1 MRTSIA
7 TVCLSGTLEEKMR
20 GAARAGFDGIEVF
33 EPDLVASPL
42 SPEQVAD
49 LAAELGLTL
58 DLYQPFRDLEGV
70 EAEVFA
76 ANLRRLEA
84 KFQLM
89 RCMGMDLI
97 LLCSN
102 VGTATRWEDEVAID
116 QLRQAAD
123 LAAGYGIRIAYEALA
138 WGRYVSTYE
147 HAWSLVEQADRPN
160 LGVCLDSFHIL
171 SRRGDVT
178 GFRSIPGEKI
188 FFVQLADA
196 PNLLLDLLSW
206 SRHHR
211 TFPGE
216 GAFDLVGFYRELVA
230 TGYAGPLSLEVFS
243 DVYRQTDTPR
253 TALAAMRS
261 LHWLQE
267 ATAHPD
273 EAADLQPRG
282 WDYAEVLAAEPQDVT
297 EILAALGFQDRGP
310 HRTKDVR
317 LYAAGDARVVLNG
330 RPRPRGED
338 GSELVGLGLQVPDPR
353 ATMDRARL
361 LQYPV
366 AWRSNRADEMV
377 LRGVTAPDGSE
388 LFVAPVPDEG
398 REPGWTGEFGPDAT
412 GRGTGH
418 LRATDAPASSAGES
432 LILGVDHVNL
442 AQPWQWFDE
451 GVLFYRALFG
461 LHARANNEV
470 ASPQGLV
477 RSQVVQTDDASVRL
491 ALNMLPQVLE
501 GTDEGRRRRRAD
513 FPEHVAFL
521 SSDVAEVA
529 RRARRA
535 GLRFLPIPA
544 NYYEDLHARFD
555 LDEGLLRVL
564 RENDLMYDRDERG
577 EFLHFYTRTVGSVFF
592 EVVERRGGYDG
603 YGAMSAPV
611 RLAAQYDVDRQ

>member
-1 MRTSIA
+1 M
-7 TVCLSGTLEEKMR
+7 
-20 GAARAGFDGIEVF
+20 
-33 EPDLVASPL
+33 
-42 SPEQVAD
+42 
-49 LAAELGLTL
+49 
-58 DLYQPFRDLEGV
+58 
-70 EAEVFA
+70 
-76 ANLRRLEA
+76 
-84 KFQLM
+84 
-89 RCMGMDLI
+89 
-97 LLCSN
+97 
-102 VGTATRWEDEVAID
+102 
-116 QLRQAAD
+116 
-123 LAAGYGIRIAYEALA
+123 
-138 WGRYVSTYE
+138 
-147 HAWSLVEQADRPN
+147 
-160 LGVCLDSFHIL
+160 
-171 SRRGDVT
+171 
-178 GFRSIPGEKI
+178 
-188 FFVQLADA
+188 
-196 PNLLLDLLSW
+196 
-206 SRHHR
+206 
-211 TFPGE
+211 
-216 GAFDLVGFYRELVA
+216 
-230 TGYAGPLSLEVFS
+230 
-243 DVYRQTDTPR
+243 
-253 TALAAMRS
+253 
-261 LHWLQE
+261 
-267 ATAHPD
+267 
-273 EAADLQPRG
+273 
-282 WDYAEVLAAEPQDVT
+282 
-297 EILAALGFQDRGP
+297 
-310 HRTKDVR
+310 
-317 LYAAGDARVVLNG
+317 VLNG

-388 LFVAPVPDEG
+388 LFVAPVPDAG
-398 REPGWTGEFGPDAT
+398 REPGWAGEFGPDVN
-412 GRGTGH
+412 RSGTGSG
-418 LRATDAPASSAGES
+418 RAADAPTSSAGEP

-461 LHARANNEV
+461 LHAQANNEV

-529 RRARRA
+529 RRARQA

-544 NYYEDLHARFD
+544 NYYEDLEARFD
-555 LDEGLLRVL
+555 LNAELLQVL
-564 RENDLMYDRDERG
+564 RDNDLMYDRDEQG